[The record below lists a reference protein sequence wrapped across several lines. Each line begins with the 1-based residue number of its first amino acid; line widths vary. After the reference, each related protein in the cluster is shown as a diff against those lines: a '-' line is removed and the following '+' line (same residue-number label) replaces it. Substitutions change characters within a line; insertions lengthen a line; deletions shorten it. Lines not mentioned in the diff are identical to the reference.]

1 MYLMKLLNFL
11 HYNPSE
17 IIHLKNENI
26 NISSDITNYDNRYGL
41 VYSIKGGFETYKE
54 IYKTIA
60 ELSIHNTSIKYNTL
74 YSSYFYQGNELF
86 PTLENARTKIILFTR
101 DDFSYIDNKTKFYI
115 GKQIEIPDMGSCID
129 NIWND
134 GSDLNLSP
142 LEYKIVDTLENRHE
156 ICYPRR
162 KNTNILIQDNYKLLP
177 EIKWYIIEFLL
188 NRNIPTV
195 LEYKIDEDKYEY
207 YIYGKKLVGTT
218 MFYTNDDV
226 LTLNFMNIA
235 CYLDKCT
242 IDEYAEQI
250 NNNLYEYFNKNL
262 KIHNQWMIL
271 DFPSNDLIR
280 KIYNSFDYGLNKR
293 NEIQNNAIQI
303 GNYLIYTD
311 FEYYI
316 QFSSTNN
323 NNKYLI
329 ACLQRKPI
337 INDQNQ
343 LQELIKTNDKCIN
356 NKMNKWFFKQNSQ
369 SYTIISSYDGKCL
382 NFNGDILYWL

>member
-1 MYLMKLLNFL
+1 MIDNNIQIDYDGDFGTNEYYKKIAKL
-11 HYNPSE
+11 
-17 IIHLKNENI
+17 NI
-26 NISSDITNYDNRYGL
+26 Y
-41 VYSIKGGFETYKE
+41 
-54 IYKTIA
+54 
-60 ELSIHNTSIKYNTL
+60 NTSIKFNKPYHE
-74 YSSYFYQGNELF
+74 YFYQGDELV
-86 PTLENARTKIILFTR
+86 PTLEKARSKIILFTR
-101 DDFSYIDNKTKFYI
+101 DDFSYYISEKDKIYI
-115 GKQIEIPDMGSCID
+115 GKQVEILNMGGCTD
-129 NIWND
+129 DVWND
-134 GSDLNLSP
+134 GLYLNFLP
-142 LEYKIVDTLENRHE
+142 QNIRQLILQKIDMKYDIHE
-156 ICYPRR
+156 K

-188 NRNIPTV
+188 NRNISTV